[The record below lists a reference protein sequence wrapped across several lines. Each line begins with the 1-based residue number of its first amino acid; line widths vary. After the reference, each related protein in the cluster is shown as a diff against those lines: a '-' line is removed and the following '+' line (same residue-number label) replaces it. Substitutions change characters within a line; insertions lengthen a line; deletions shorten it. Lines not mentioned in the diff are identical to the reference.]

1 MSNSLS
7 DWTTFGIGG
16 EALQISVA
24 RSIGALAELSAE
36 GLVLGNGSN
45 VLVSD
50 DGYDGNVVINRYE
63 ELVRFGR
70 LVEVGSGMA
79 LPRLCAFLAENGLSG
94 LEWAAGIPG
103 TVGGAVVMNAGAFG
117 GQTSDRLVYAD
128 VLRGG
133 MVVRLGKDELGFG
146 YRTSGIS
153 GADTVLCA
161 AFELF
166 DDSPGA
172 IADKCRAYNRIR
184 REKQPAGRSA
194 GSIFKNPCGASVG
207 AVLDRA
213 GLKGLK
219 KGGAQISQKH
229 ANIIVNTGGAS
240 ARDVVYLISIMKAV
254 LVDNGIEAQE
264 EIRYIGG
271 F

>member
-16 EALQISVA
+16 EARNISVA
-24 RSIGALAELSAE
+24 RSIGALAELSAD
-36 GLVLGNGSN
+36 GLVLGKGSN

-63 ELVRFGR
+63 EIVRNGNI
-70 LVEVGSGMA
+70 VEVGSGTGV
-79 LPRLCAFLAENGLSG
+79 PRLCAFLADEGLSG

-117 GQTSDRLVYAD
+117 GSTSDRLLYAD

-133 MVVRLGKDELGFG
+133 KLVRLDKAELGFG
-146 YRTSGIS
+146 YRTSGIVDS
-153 GADTVLCA
+153 DTVLRA
-161 AFELF
+161 AFKL
-166 DDSPGA
+166 DKGNPRV
-172 IADKCRAYNRIR
+172 IAAKCRDYNRIR
-184 REKQPAGRSA
+184 REKQPAGKSA
-194 GSIFKNPCGASVG
+194 GSVFKNPRGASVG
-207 AVLDRA
+207 AILDKA
-213 GLKGLK
+213 GLRGLRL
-219 KGGAQISQKH
+219 GGAEISQKH

-240 ARDVVYLISIMKAV
+240 ASDVVGLIRIMKAV
-254 LVDNGIEAQE
+254 LIENGVDAQE